1 MMSAVVRIRR
11 QQETV
16 RTMNS
21 HPRRLP
27 GLLRPQLASL
37 LCPLVL
43 LAACGGPS
51 GQQRAAWEL
60 DHRLENR
67 LAPNIAA
74 GDAALQPLPDGARVT
89 FLSPALFPNGMRPV
103 RDGGGDVRANVVQ
116 GLLDPRL
123 MRIQVADT
131 SALPPSLQRAR
142 IRDLT
147 QYLVEARL
155 GPTLQPAVPPQ
166 GMPPGPDGAAPAGL
180 TITIN
185 VQCPHDHEPIGI
197 AIDMALPPNT
207 DIQPPACQ

>member
-1 MMSAVVRIRR
+1 
-11 QQETV
+11 
-16 RTMNS
+16 MNP
-21 HPRRLP
+21 HPRRLA
-27 GLLRPQLASL
+27 GLLRPHLASL

-89 FLSPALFPNGMRPV
+89 FLSPAQFPNGMRPV
-103 RDGGGDVRANVVQ
+103 GAGGGDVRANFIQ

-123 MRIQVADT
+123 MRLQVADT
-131 SALPPSLQRAR
+131 SALPPSLQQAR

-147 QYLVEARL
+147 LYLVDARL
-155 GPTLQPAVPPQ
+155 GPTLQPAAPPQ
-166 GMPPGPDGAAPAGL
+166 GMPPGPDGAVPAGL
-180 TITIN
+180 TITVN
-185 VQCPHDHEPIGI
+185 VQCPHDHEPVAD

-207 DIQPPACQ
+207 DVQPPSCR